1 LHEAIKAG
9 ERAFASFEALGNP
22 WWACRTISHLSPTA
36 IALGDWDASINY
48 CRRHLEYGTT
58 LDDLRLK
65 VIGLWRMGGTYI
77 HQGDPKRGI
86 LYCEE
91 ALALGPLPYDAAM
104 VKAVRGYGEIKTGLV
119 DAGIK
124 NLSEAGA
131 WFENFRLQYTYSRYA
146 LWLAE
151 GHLRRGDRDA
161 ARSLLETV
169 LATSREAGYAQ
180 LEGLACWLISTRDT
194 RDTLAREETD

>member
-1 LHEAIKAG
+1 
-9 ERAFASFEALGNP
+9 
-22 WWACRTISHLSPTA
+22 
-36 IALGDWDASINY
+36 
-48 CRRHLEYGTT
+48 
-58 LDDLRLK
+58 
-65 VIGLWRMGGTYI
+65 
-77 HQGDPKRGI
+77 
-86 LYCEE
+86 
-91 ALALGPLPYDAAM
+91 M
-104 VKAVRGYGEIKTGLV
+104 VKAVRGYGEIKAGLV

-124 NLSEAGA
+124 DLSEAGA